1 MRDITELKSDMI
13 TDPGAKGYFDGKAGG
28 YYENPYNSE
37 ADETS
42 YTDYKNGFDCG
53 RSVLASEVK
62 KAAKKTVTKSKVEVD
77 DEFICTKNFVM
88 ENGEIAFSKDCF
100 YYIKEVGSIE
110 VLFASNDQGY
120 IHWMPY
126 SELNEYFDKMVEL

>member
-62 KAAKKTVTKSKVEVD
+62 KAAKKTITKSKIEVG
-77 DEFICTKNFVM
+77 DEFECMKNFIM
-88 ENGEIAFSKDCF
+88 ENGEIAFTENHF
-100 YYIKEVGSIE
+100 YHISEIGSIE
-110 VLFASNDQGY
+110 VLFEHNDQGY

-126 SELNEYFDKMVEL
+126 SELNEYFRQVIK